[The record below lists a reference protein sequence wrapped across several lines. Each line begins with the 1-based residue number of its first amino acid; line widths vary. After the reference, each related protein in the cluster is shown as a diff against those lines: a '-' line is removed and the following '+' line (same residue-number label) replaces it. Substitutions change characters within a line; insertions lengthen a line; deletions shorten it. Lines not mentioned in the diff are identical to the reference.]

1 MAAGA
6 GAHAEGLPGGG
17 PGSPECPEGDLPG
30 EATAPGACTA
40 GVSAAACRLGAQA
53 GLPGQL

>member
-6 GAHAEGLPGGG
+6 GAHAEGLSGGG
-17 PGSPECPEGDLPG
+17 AGGPECTKGDLPS
-30 EATAPGACTA
+30 EAAALGACTA

>member
-1 MAAGA
+1 MAAGT

-17 PGSPECPEGDLPG
+17 PGGPECTKGDLPG
-30 EATAPGACTA
+30 EAAALGARAA
-40 GVSAAACRLGAQA
+40 GVSTAARRLGAQA

>member
-17 PGSPECPEGDLPG
+17 PGGPKCTKGDLPG
-30 EATAPGACTA
+30 EAAAPGACTA
-40 GVSAAACRLGAQA
+40 GVSAAARRLGAQA

>member
-6 GAHAEGLPGGG
+6 GAHAEGLLGGG
-17 PGSPECPEGDLPG
+17 SGGPECSEGDLPG
-30 EATAPGACTA
+30 EAAAAGAGAA
-40 GVSAAACRLGAQA
+40 GVPAAARRLGAQA

>member
-6 GAHAEGLPGGG
+6 GAHAEGLLGGG
-17 PGSPECPEGDLPG
+17 PGGPECSEGDLPG
-30 EATAPGACTA
+30 EAAAAGAGAA
-40 GVSAAACRLGAQA
+40 GVPAAARRLGAQA

>member
-17 PGSPECPEGDLPG
+17 PGGPECTKGDLPG
-30 EATAPGACTA
+30 ETAAPGACTA
-40 GVSAAACRLGAQA
+40 GVPAAACRLGAQA